1 MLLELLLLKL
11 LLLFKLDE
19 LDSPP
24 EKNPKITS
32 NYSLNISL
40 QYITLLFKSYS
51 FLYIIY
57 LGVKKSFDTLLDSR
71 VYIFYYPPIMY
82 GSTSVPLPPL
92 TKAVEFK
99 ETTERTPNLLLEP

>member
-1 MLLELLLLKL
+1 MYGSASVPFPVLTKAVKFKETTERAP

-51 FLYIIY
+51 SYNQSY
-57 LGVKKSFDTLLDSR
+57 R
-71 VYIFYYPPIMY
+71 NY
-82 GSTSVPLPPL
+82 
-92 TKAVEFK
+92 
-99 ETTERTPNLLLEP
+99 